1 MKARLRRSWQAF
13 TLVEIMIVLG
23 ILGLLLAIVVP
34 NYVRARANAQASTCI
49 NNLRKID
56 DAVSQFGLEKGK
68 KTGDPITY
76 PDDLTP
82 YIKLNTLGFIPACP
96 AGGDYTVGSL
106 GAKPQTSCSLGSTVI
121 PNHIIPYARIKF
133 GDDRQVFALSYFHFP
148 RFD

>member
-1 MKARLRRSWQAF
+1 MKARLPRSWRAF

-49 NNLRKID
+49 NNLHKID
-56 DAVSQFGLEKGK
+56 DAVSQFALEKGK
-68 KTGDPITY
+68 KTGDAITY

-96 AGGDYTVGSL
+96 AGGSYTEGIL

-121 PNHIIPYARIKF
+121 PNHIIP
-133 GDDRQVFALSYFHFP
+133 
-148 RFD
+148 